1 MSSRN
6 SFKNN
11 NDESKY
17 NDNISTRE
25 VQSKTM
31 ILEVSS
37 ADNLTELVYGSDN
50 NKDNN
55 TVTNTNS
62 SKIIEHNDEEEVQE
76 HNILLSDKKGELQKQ
91 NSVNSN
97 ISVQR
102 PKLNRL
108 SNLLRHIS
116 SRRVSTYILYY
127 AILIKN
133 ILRIIHILHFVYI
146 AYFSNFLL
154 FINLYPPLYVIHSLY
169 FYI

>member
-1 MSSRN
+1 MSLRN

-17 NDNISTRE
+17 DNISTRE

-37 ADNLTELVYGSDN
+37 ADNLTNLIHGTENNNDN
-50 NKDNN
+50 I
-55 TVTNTNS
+55 TATNTNVNTNS
-62 SKIIEHNDEEEVQE
+62 TKIIEHNDEEEVQE

-91 NSVNSN
+91 NSISSN
-97 ISVQR
+97 ISAQR

-127 AILIKN
+127 T
-133 ILRIIHILHFVYI
+133 IHCI
-146 AYFSNFLL
+146 AHHIYLT
-154 FINLYPPLYVIHSLY
+154 LY
-169 FYI
+169 FHNFF

>member
-1 MSSRN
+1 MSLRN

-17 NDNISTRE
+17 DNISTRE

-37 ADNLTELVYGSDN
+37 ADNLTNLIHDTEN
-50 NKDNN
+50 NNDNN
-55 TVTNTNS
+55 TATNTNVNTSS
-62 SKIIEHNDEEEVQE
+62 SKIIEHNDEEELQE
-76 HNILLSDKKGELQKQ
+76 HNILLSDKKEELQKQ
-91 NSVNSN
+91 NSISSN

-116 SRRVSTYILYY
+116 SRRVS
-127 AILIKN
+127 
-133 ILRIIHILHFVYI
+133 
-146 AYFSNFLL
+146 
-154 FINLYPPLYVIHSLY
+154 
-169 FYI
+169 